1 MVIHPGEGVVKEEKF
16 PNSRTHSHRWV
27 CGEFWNLRG
36 QRNLEDKQKQKQK
49 TKNPTEYAPNHN
61 SQQRSSPDTH
71 IHGQRVQAGQGVAG
85 CMLRVRTGPECPE
98 DNLRELM

>member
-1 MVIHPGEGVVKEEKF
+1 MGSFGISEANVTWRINKKK
-16 PNSRTHSHRWV
+16 N
-27 CGEFWNLRG
+27 
-36 QRNLEDKQKQKQK
+36 KK
-49 TKNPTEYAPNHN
+49 TKKPTEYAPNHN